1 VKATLVCGAPKH
13 GWLLTWTTD
22 RSTMSGV
29 TTIPVEDDF
38 VADDLDQLPDDGNR
52 YELVDG
58 LLLVSPS
65 PTERHQ
71 RGLGGLFVLLHAAAP
86 PGVRVYGA
94 PLDVRLT
101 ERVQVQPDLIVVEDG
116 PPRDKLDRLPL
127 LCVELLSPG
136 TRRHDLVLK
145 RRAYEREGITSYW
158 LVDPLTPSL
167 TVLELHGGAYVQVA
181 RVEGEQSWEAT
192 QPFPVT
198 VVPAQLLR

>member
-1 VKATLVCGAPKH
+1 MKATLVCGAPKH

-38 VADDLDQLPDDGNR
+38 VVDDLDQLPDDGNR

-71 RGLGGLFVLLHAAAP
+71 RGLGALFVLLHVAAP

-94 PLDVRLT
+94 PLDVRLSQ
-101 ERVQVQPDLIVVEDG
+101 RVQVQPDILVVKDG

-136 TRRHDLVLK
+136 TRHHDLVLK
-145 RRAYEREGITSYW
+145 RRAYEREGIASYW
-158 LVDPLTPSL
+158 LVDLLTPSL
-167 TVLELHGGAYVQVA
+167 RVLELHDGTYVEVA
-181 RVEGEQSWEAT
+181 RVEGEQAWTAT
-192 QPFPVT
+192 RPFPVT
-198 VVPAQLLR
+198 VVPAELLR

>member
-1 VKATLVCGAPKH
+1 
-13 GWLLTWTTD
+13 
-22 RSTMSGV
+22 MSAV

-116 PPRDKLDRLPL
+116 PPRGSRRTGWSTHSRL
-127 LCVELLSPG
+127 
-136 TRRHDLVLK
+136 H
-145 RRAYEREGITSYW
+145 
-158 LVDPLTPSL
+158 
-167 TVLELHGGAYVQVA
+167 
-181 RVEGEQSWEAT
+181 
-192 QPFPVT
+192 
-198 VVPAQLLR
+198 